1 MRDPI
6 YIKTNL
12 KCMRSTSKDKPY
24 QNVLPLALALILLV
38 AIGMTIFLDMA
49 AHNTFNATS
58 EHFHKRVQFN

>member
-1 MRDPI
+1 
-6 YIKTNL
+6 
-12 KCMRSTSKDKPY
+12 MRSTSKDKPY